1 MLLRFIVVFLALV
14 LMPCLSAAQTSDQ
27 TKPAAP
33 SKEAIETI
41 KEKSAKASR
50 MNELIAKANQAIQAR
65 DWRQVEELA
74 QKLIAE
80 DPTGWR
86 FYQPLGDAQLNLGE
100 YEEAVK
106 TYDKALELVSKE
118 IDSPARPDRAKART
132 AAMYVM
138 LTSQGNCYL
147 KLRKT
152 TEAIAAYTK
161 AAAIAPNPG
170 TAYFN
175 LCATQY
181 NTGNINGALDACEK
195 AIAADPQRADAY
207 FIKGSCLL
215 ASSVLTKGGRIQAAP
230 GTVEALR
237 KYLEL
242 KPDGPHAT
250 EVKQMLDY
258 LGEK

>member
-1 MLLRFIVVFLALV
+1 
-14 LMPCLSAAQTSDQ
+14 
-27 TKPAAP
+27 
-33 SKEAIETI
+33 
-41 KEKSAKASR
+41 
-50 MNELIAKANQAIQAR
+50 
-65 DWRQVEELA
+65 
-74 QKLIAE
+74 
-80 DPTGWR
+80 
-86 FYQPLGDAQLNLGE
+86 
-100 YEEAVK
+100 
-106 TYDKALELVSKE
+106 
-118 IDSPARPDRAKART
+118 
-132 AAMYVM
+132 MYVM
-138 LTSQGNCYL
+138 LTNQGNCYL

-152 TEAIAAYTK
+152 TEAIVAYTK

-215 ASSVLTKGGRIQAAP
+215 SISVSTKDGRAHPAP

-242 KPDGPHAT
+242 KPDGPHAS
-250 EVKQMLDY
+250 EVKQMLEY
-258 LGEK
+258 LGGK